1 MWSESTG
8 GCGQS
13 RGECGQ
19 SKGECG
25 QSRGGCG
32 QRVGEGVVREWG
44 RVWLEKG
51 RVVRKGVWLEKGR
64 VRLERIVYSDT
75 RSQLLGL
82 RISQAS
88 RYFAHHA
95 YIHVIHIHVA
105 PRVGHPTQWPHPHHS
120 HHIIM
125 ASPTHHSLSL
135 RSVQTA

>member
-1 MWSESTG
+1 MWSESMG

-13 RGECGQ
+13 R
-19 SKGECG
+19 GECG

-75 RSQLLGL
+75 RSQLTWVTHFSGQSVFCSSC
-82 RISQAS
+82 IHSCNPYS
-88 RYFAHHA
+88 RSTQGW
-95 YIHVIHIHVA
+95 A
-105 PRVGHPTQWPHPHHS
+105 PHTMATPTPQ
-120 HHIIM
+120 
-125 ASPTHHSLSL
+125 SPTS
-135 RSVQTA
+135 